1 MGRLLKLWLVALAV
15 RWTVAADSKATSKAE
30 ATVEADVAAKASS
43 GGKEVSSAAKVL
55 DEVFQELAGDC
66 GVVAVKS
73 GHTWK
78 NTSQPTLQPSQ
89 CHKRLSTSCTL
100 SFRQMQCPDE
110 CPFLAPDP
118 FFPCM
123 FSCRA
128 KARCSE
134 SNLNT
139 PFPDEKYLLCSACSV
154 AGCKVCSDAGTCDE
168 CHDGFAEMDGGC
180 ILAST
185 VGLNSA
191 MGVVLYVLIGLIV
204 LLVLM
209 AFGYCLSGSR
219 SPNAEH
225 NQRSIDAGRRHR
237 HLSKVNRW
245 DLFGKTPRTKYPLA
259 VSNSENIMGMG
270 IGLFYNGIR
279 FMVVVG
285 LLTTLSSYIV
295 ADSGGLYEIM
305 QSPDFTRLDMLLKA
319 LMTTKMK
326 NNIIPAVVLSPMTS
340 CGTTTPEG
348 IQEKLQSVAASR
360 ALAFG
365 VLYVGLPASSLYFVA
380 AQKRFAK
387 RLDEES
393 TSMSDFCVL
402 LKGLPTDLTDEV
414 ALKKWAEAQLAQ
426 SRIDSEV
433 QGVSIGYDFGGDEAL
448 KWEVYDMLDRF
459 CSATEIELMLKGKTA
474 DAQEMEFAKESLGNL
489 KGDVAKDR
497 SKAQE
502 WFDGEK
508 KLKGTGQAFLVMTK
522 STGKDAIMKAY
533 GAKES
538 LFTYQQKPIQV
549 AEVNSE
555 PPDICWENLGI
566 TDEAIASNEW
576 KAVGQVLQMFIF
588 INVLTMGFNLYVV
601 MPYLAAGSNAS
612 GPLMTVNGIIM
623 GIINGQLGGKVWNS
637 AWGVGYHRK
646 DRADVWLFNVNFA
659 ITLCN
664 TFISLF
670 MTIYAV
676 IATDP
681 EVAAE
686 GAGMFFKEL
695 STTTVGLESTVGHT
709 LFMMLIPGQLF
720 VNPMMGYLQGNIVPF
735 LQANLVAKIIYVW
748 KCLPDKLLF
757 LLKALLPWS
766 PDNVDKYERR
776 NAENGMVA
784 GQIGLPWDYSNLIL
798 NPLSVFFT
806 FFFVSTNSSTESA
819 YLVAWAVFFFMYSR
833 FMHLRVQSVA
843 FHSTHKLD
851 RSVWM
856 VWGCVPLALIGTCAM
871 TWVFRAGLVLKGA
884 PLWQKVVLMLVTYA
898 LSCLVWVLSLRAL
911 YPLLKEESP
920 DAREGDFTECKR
932 EWIFSWFNCNPV
944 FTLKCLYY
952 LPKFLQDTELGKVK
966 EKLLKKKDVWG
977 HPIAC
982 GDDEDV
988 VRYFKPGKEFLH
1000 FAPEKQKSI
1009 REGDFQDWLEFETY
1023 LAHINRFAE
1032 QVRQNKVNSGDFYEK
1047 LEDFLPNFD
1056 DAF

>member
-1 MGRLLKLWLVALAV
+1 
-15 RWTVAADSKATSKAE
+15 
-30 ATVEADVAAKASS
+30 
-43 GGKEVSSAAKVL
+43 
-55 DEVFQELAGDC
+55 
-66 GVVAVKS
+66 
-73 GHTWK
+73 
-78 NTSQPTLQPSQ
+78 
-89 CHKRLSTSCTL
+89 
-100 SFRQMQCPDE
+100 MQCPDE

-225 NQRSIDAGRRHR
+225 NQRSIDAGRKHR

-285 LLTTLSSYIV
+285 VLTTLSSYIV

-340 CGTTTPEG
+340 CSTTTPEG
-348 IQEKLQSVAASR
+348 IQAKLQSVAASR

-365 VLYVGLPASSLYFVA
+365 VLYVGLLASSLYFVA

-387 RLDEES
+387 RFDEES

-459 CSATEIELMLKGKTA
+459 CSATEIEIMLKGKTA

-489 KGDVAKDR
+489 KEDVAKDR

-522 STGKDAIMKAY
+522 STGKDAIMQAY
-533 GAKES
+533 RAKES

-549 AEVNSE
+549 GEVNSE

-566 TDEAIASNEW
+566 ADAAIASNEW

-686 GAGMFFKEL
+686 GVGMFFKEL

-720 VNPMMGYLQGNIVPF
+720 VNPLMGYLQGNIVPF

-748 KCLPDKLLF
+748 KCLPEKLLF

-871 TWVFRAGLVLKGA
+871 TWAFRAGLVLKHA

-952 LPKFLQDTELGKVK
+952 LPKFLQDSELGKVK

-1000 FAPEKQKSI
+1000 FSPEKQKSI

>member
-1 MGRLLKLWLVALAV
+1 MLAPVTSAMTASQNWWPGRNAERLRRWRHRAELLKLLPEGRKL
-15 RWTVAADSKATSKAE
+15 TEAE
-30 ATVEADVAAKASS
+30 
-43 GGKEVSSAAKVL
+43 
-55 DEVFQELAGDC
+55 EL
-66 GVVAVKS
+66 
-73 GHTWK
+73 
-78 NTSQPTLQPSQ
+78 
-89 CHKRLSTSCTL
+89 
-100 SFRQMQCPDE
+100 
-110 CPFLAPDP
+110 
-118 FFPCM
+118 
-123 FSCRA
+123 
-128 KARCSE
+128 
-134 SNLNT
+134 
-139 PFPDEKYLLCSACSV
+139 
-154 AGCKVCSDAGTCDE
+154 
-168 CHDGFAEMDGGC
+168 FA
-180 ILAST
+180 
-185 VGLNSA
+185 
-191 MGVVLYVLIGLIV
+191 VVLYVLIGLIV

-209 AFGYCLSGSR
+209 AFGYCLAGSR

-285 LLTTLSSYIV
+285 VLTTLSSYIV
-295 ADSGGLYEIM
+295 ADSGGLHEIM
-305 QSPDFTRLDMLLKA
+305 QSPEFTRLDMLLQA

-340 CGTTTPEG
+340 CSTTTPEG

-365 VLYVGLPASSLYFVA
+365 VLYVGLLASSLYFVA

-387 RLDEES
+387 RFDEES

-426 SRIDSEV
+426 SRINFEV

-474 DAQEMEFAKESLGNL
+474 DAQEMAFAKESLGNL
-489 KGDVAKDR
+489 KDDVAKDR

-508 KLKGTGQAFLVMTK
+508 KLKGTGHDLSSQSTQSTRVGTGEEEEAFLNPVDAHSQAFLVMTK

-533 GAKES
+533 EAKES
-538 LFTYQQKPIQV
+538 LFTYQQKQIQV

-566 TDEAIASNEW
+566 ADEAIASNEW

-686 GAGMFFKEL
+686 GVGMFFKEL

-720 VNPMMGYLQGNIVPF
+720 VNPLMGYLQGNIVPF

-748 KCLPDKLLF
+748 KCLPEKLLF

-871 TWVFRAGLVLKGA
+871 TWVFRAGLVLRGA
-884 PLWQKVVLMLVTYA
+884 PLWQKVLLMLVTYA

-911 YPLLKEESP
+911 YPLLKEDSP
-920 DAREGDFTECKR
+920 DVIEGDFKDCKR

-952 LPKFLQDTELGKVK
+952 LPKFLQDAELGKVK
-966 EKLLKKKDVWG
+966 EKLLKKKDIWG

-1000 FAPEKQKSI
+1000 FSPEKQKSI

-1023 LAHINRFAE
+1023 LAHINRLAE

>member
-1 MGRLLKLWLVALAV
+1 
-15 RWTVAADSKATSKAE
+15 
-30 ATVEADVAAKASS
+30 
-43 GGKEVSSAAKVL
+43 
-55 DEVFQELAGDC
+55 
-66 GVVAVKS
+66 
-73 GHTWK
+73 
-78 NTSQPTLQPSQ
+78 
-89 CHKRLSTSCTL
+89 
-100 SFRQMQCPDE
+100 
-110 CPFLAPDP
+110 
-118 FFPCM
+118 
-123 FSCRA
+123 
-128 KARCSE
+128 
-134 SNLNT
+134 
-139 PFPDEKYLLCSACSV
+139 
-154 AGCKVCSDAGTCDE
+154 
-168 CHDGFAEMDGGC
+168 
-180 ILAST
+180 
-185 VGLNSA
+185 
-191 MGVVLYVLIGLIV
+191 
-204 LLVLM
+204 M

-365 VLYVGLPASSLYFVA
+365 VLYVGLLASSLYFVA